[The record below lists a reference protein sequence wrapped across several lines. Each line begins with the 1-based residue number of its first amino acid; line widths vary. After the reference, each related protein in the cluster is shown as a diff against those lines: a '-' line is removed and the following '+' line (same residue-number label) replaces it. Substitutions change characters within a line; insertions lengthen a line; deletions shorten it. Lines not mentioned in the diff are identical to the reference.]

1 MRAGVTF
8 QSSTNSASGTRGSRS
23 LSPGSFDQTT
33 MSVNKVILLG
43 NLGRDPE
50 VRYLPS
56 GQPVANFS
64 VATSERFKG
73 RDGTNKESTEW
84 HNIVVY
90 GKQAELCSQYL
101 KKGRQVYIE
110 GRLTTRQWEAKD
122 GSGKR
127 NRTEVVAQRV
137 QFLGGRSDGMGA
149 GGAGARGGGGGMDE
163 PEDFSTDM
171 PPAGP
176 DDDDIPF

>member
-1 MRAGVTF
+1 
-8 QSSTNSASGTRGSRS
+8 
-23 LSPGSFDQTT
+23 
-33 MSVNKVILLG
+33 
-43 NLGRDPE
+43 
-50 VRYLPS
+50 
-56 GQPVANFS
+56 VANFS
-64 VATSERFKG
+64 VATSEKFKG
-73 RDGTNKESTEW
+73 RDGSNKESTEW

-127 NRTEVVAQRV
+127 SRTEVVAQRV
-137 QFLGGRSDGMGA
+137 QFLGGRDGG
-149 GGAGARGGGGGMDE
+149 GGAGAGAGARGGGGMDE

>member
-1 MRAGVTF
+1 
-8 QSSTNSASGTRGSRS
+8 
-23 LSPGSFDQTT
+23 

-90 GKQAELCSQYL
+90 GKQAELCSQFL
-101 KKGRQVYIE
+101 KKGRQIFLE

-127 NRTEVVAQRV
+127 SRTEVVAQRV
-137 QFLGGRSDGMGA
+137 QFLGSRGDGAGT
-149 GGAGARGGGGGMDE
+149 GGAGARGGGMDE
-163 PEDFSTDM
+163 PEDFSNDM
-171 PPAGP
+171 PPPAGP